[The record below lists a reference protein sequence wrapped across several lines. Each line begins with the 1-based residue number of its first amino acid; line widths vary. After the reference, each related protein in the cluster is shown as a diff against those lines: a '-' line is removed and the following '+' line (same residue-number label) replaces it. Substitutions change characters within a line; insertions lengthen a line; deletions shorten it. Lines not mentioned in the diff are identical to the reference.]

1 MANLE
6 VPPLLFTE
14 WHRWIARSRPSQN
27 LDVPPEFGILGLY
40 LLARSD
46 AEAFPAELG
55 TDERHLHSQVVY
67 IGMSTHVEQ
76 RLERTHAG
84 VRRYRE
90 HFEDSRCKNLWF
102 SVWHSDISNWHL
114 EKPAGVVARA
124 TIALYERALLLAY
137 AKKHGRL
144 PLLNKR

>member
-14 WHRWIARSRPSQN
+14 WQRWRARTRPSQD
-27 LDVPPEFGILGLY
+27 LEVPPEFGILGLY
-40 LLARSD
+40 LLAVSD
-46 AEAFPAELG
+46 AEVLPAELG
-55 TDERHLHSQVVY
+55 AGERHLQSQVVY
-67 IGMSTHVEQ
+67 IGMSTHVER

-84 VRRYRE
+84 VRQYCE
-90 HFEDSRCKNLWF
+90 HFEDSNCKNLWF

-114 EKPAGVVARA
+114 KKPAGVVACA
-124 TIALYERALLLAY
+124 TIALYERALLLTY

-144 PLLNKR
+144 PVLNKR